1 MGAIERITITLPA
14 EMAATVKDTVAGG
27 EYASASEV
35 IREALRDWTRA
46 RDQDR
51 RDLETLREMIRIGDE
66 SGPGRPAKE
75 VFEEVRQMIAAQL
88 SERA

>member
-14 EMAATVKDTVAGG
+14 EMAAAVKETVAEG

-46 RDQDR
+46 RDTER
-51 RDLETLREMIRIGDE
+51 RELEALREMIRIGDE
-66 SGPGRPAKE
+66 SGPSVPA
-75 VFEEVRQMIAAQL
+75 EEVYAELRQLIADI
-88 SERA
+88 RATKS

>member
-51 RDLETLREMIRIGDE
+51 RDLEALRELIRIGDE
-66 SGPGRPAKE
+66 SGPGRPAAE
-75 VFEEVRQMIAAQL
+75 IFAEVRQMIAAEL
-88 SERA
+88 AERG